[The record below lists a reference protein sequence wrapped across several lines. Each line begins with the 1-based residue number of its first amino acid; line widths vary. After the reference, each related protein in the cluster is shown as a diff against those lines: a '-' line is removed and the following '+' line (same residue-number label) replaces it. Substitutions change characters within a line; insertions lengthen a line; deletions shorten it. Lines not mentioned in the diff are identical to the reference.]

1 MVVSLAL
8 ASFERWLEEDNL
20 LPVLLFFSAEEISL
34 STARTKALIVLGKS
48 FARFLVTRNYSSLH
62 SVVRSSSGN
71 EVCVGVGVMMVNQM
85 LLRVL
90 WLFLGFDELFFSVA
104 ECYATS

>member
-20 LPVLLFFSAEEISL
+20 LPVLLFFSAEISL

-62 SVVRSSSGN
+62 SVVGSSFGN

-90 WLFLGFDELFFSVA
+90 WLFLGFDELFFYSF
-104 ECYATS
+104 CC

>member
-1 MVVSLAL
+1 M
-8 ASFERWLEEDNL
+8 ERRIICFLC
-20 LPVLLFFSAEEISL
+20 FFSVSAEEISL

-62 SVVRSSSGN
+62 SVVVGERG
-71 EVCVGVGVMMVNQM
+71 VCVGVGVMMVNQM

-90 WLFLGFDELFFSVA
+90 WLFLGFDELI
-104 ECYATS
+104 

>member
-1 MVVSLAL
+1 ML
-8 ASFERWLEEDNL
+8 R
-20 LPVLLFFSAEEISL
+20 VLLFFSAEEISL

-62 SVVRSSSGN
+62 RALLGN

-85 LLRVL
+85 HLRVL
-90 WLFLGFDELFFSVA
+90 WLFLGFDELIFFLSVA